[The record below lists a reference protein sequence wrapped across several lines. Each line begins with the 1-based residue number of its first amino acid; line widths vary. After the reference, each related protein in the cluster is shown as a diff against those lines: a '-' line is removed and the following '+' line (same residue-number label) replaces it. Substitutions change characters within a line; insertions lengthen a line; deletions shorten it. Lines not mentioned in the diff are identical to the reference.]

1 MRHEVATVDVGESD
15 WVVVVVVVVVFAV
28 AVLSTNI
35 VVAVFPAEIVSPR
48 TPRRRQRS

>member
-15 WVVVVVVVVVFAV
+15 WVVVVVVVVFAV